1 MILNI
6 VLPADL
12 TDENNSTSYKDYD
25 SQQKEQFILQS
36 S

>member
-12 TDENNSTSYKDYD
+12 TNENNSTSFKDYD
-25 SQQKEQFILQS
+25 LQQKEQLNFLS

>member
-25 SQQKEQFILQS
+25 SQQKEHFNLLS

>member
-12 TDENNSTSYKDYD
+12 ADENNTTSFKDYN
-25 SQQKEQFILQS
+25 SQQKEQFNLLS